1 MSKTRS
7 TGILCA
13 AALLAVFLPMAPA
26 RAADMPPLAAAVS
39 KGDLATVTL
48 LLEQGADPDT
58 VWEGYTVL
66 TWAAQ
71 DGRFAIVKAL
81 VERHA
86 TVDPKVSDGKTP
98 LRAAVDNRH
107 ADIVAYLLA
116 HGAKVNVQSDL
127 GWTPLDDIESGHD
140 AKLAKLLRDH
150 GAVNGLTPLLAA
162 ANRGDAAGVR
172 QLLASG
178 ADPNSHAGGNMSAV
192 FLAASSGS
200 LAALKVLVEGHAD
213 LNAVSDTG
221 TTPLMMA
228 AVGGFKDVAA
238 YLVAHGA
245 DLNVRNNAGLRALDV
260 AMQYKQSGVAALLR
274 ASGAKDSSEITD
286 ADCTDFRHY
295 ADMGATTGYDSLAVG
310 PADSG
315 SLEET
320 LGLRDANVSVGGG
333 GCNVSDDGD
342 TLICFWAKNNKNYQ
356 GMGDYRSLVT
366 LAKGCSG
373 DSKVTTT
380 GGKTTVWYD
389 RVAGKTI
396 LIDFDASEDSMTV
409 TFGASQ
415 PL

>member
-1 MSKTRS
+1 MKKTRF

-13 AALLAVFLPMAPA
+13 TAFLAVLLPVAYA
-26 RAADMPPLAAAVS
+26 WAEDLPPLASAVS

-48 LLEQGADPDT
+48 LLDQGADPDT

-66 TWAAQ
+66 TWAA
-71 DGRFAIVKAL
+71 GGGKTAIVKAL
-81 VERHA
+81 VQHHA
-86 TVDPKVSDGKTP
+86 SVDPKVSNGFTP
-98 LRAAVDNRH
+98 LTAAASNKQPEI
-107 ADIVAYLLA
+107 AAYLIA
-116 HGAKVNVQSDL
+116 HGAKVNVQSGG
-127 GWTPLDDIESGHD
+127 GWTPLDDAEAMHD
-140 AKLAKLLRDH
+140 AKTAQLLRDH
-150 GAVNGLTPLLAA
+150 GAISGLPPLLGAV
-162 ANRGDAAGVR
+162 NRGEITNVR
-172 QLLASG
+172 QLLSSG
-178 ADPNSHAGGNMSAV
+178 ADPNSHDTRGGSAV
-192 FLAASSGS
+192 SIAANVGS
-200 LAALKVLVEGHAD
+200 LAIVKALVESHAD
-213 LNAVSDTG
+213 INAADASG
-221 TTPLMMA
+221 RTPLMEA
-228 AVGGFKDVAA
+228 AMNGHKDVVA

-245 DLNVRNNAGLRALDV
+245 DLNARDDDDDRALDI
-260 AMQYKQSGVAALLR
+260 AMKGKHADVTALLR
-274 ASGAKDSSEITD
+274 SSGAKQSSEMTD
-286 ADCTDFRHY
+286 ADCADFRHW

-320 LGLRDANVSVGGG
+320 LGLRAANVSVGGG

-356 GMGDYRSLVT
+356 GMGDYQSLVT

-373 DSKVTTT
+373 DSKVVTT

-396 LIDFDASEDSMTV
+396 LITFDASEDSMTV